1 MPTAQAWVSMLLLFV
16 RVFSGPKEWNSRHR
30 IPRFFLFVFL
40 WDVDFIGFN
49 ALLADCFRWVA
60 LLGVLGNYI
69 IIRCKCVGCDVSY
82 RRYGVHRGYL
92 VLLTQLARDSQGLS
106 DGQAADRY
114 HVLYRSTKNTKML
127 HARLIFFSLK
137 IFF

>member
-40 WDVDFIGFN
+40 WDVEFIEFN

-69 IIRCKCVGCDVSY
+69 IKGVNVLGVMFRIDDMGFIVGIWCC
-82 RRYGVHRGYL
+82 
-92 VLLTQLARDSQGLS
+92 LLSWQGILR
-106 DGQAADRY
+106 A
-114 HVLYRSTKNTKML
+114 
-127 HARLIFFSLK
+127 
-137 IFF
+137 